1 MSDDTVKDVL
11 REPHQP
17 RLIGPEHPGKALR
30 QMLDEKGWTQD
41 GLADITGLSRTT
53 ISSIVS
59 GRSGI
64 SADVAVRLAAA
75 FGNRP
80 DQWLKWDADY
90 QLSLVE
96 SDTCIVERLAH
107 LHDVAPVR
115 EMQKRGWIRATD
127 DVNELEAELDT
138 FFGGPVRDGVA
149 FKVATSRT
157 VQLAHLNVA
166 EKAWCFRA
174 RRLAAAVLPVAE
186 FSADRL
192 ISAEKKLRQLA
203 AYPKEVRRLPQ
214 MLAYYG
220 IRFVIVE
227 PLPSAKID
235 GAAFWMDDGTAVIA
249 VSVRW
254 DRIDAFWFTVMHEFM
269 HIKNGDVYSADVNL
283 IQENEKGVVTVVLAD
298 NETEKVANEGAAD
311 ALVPQAELDSFI
323 RRLSP
328 LYSADR
334 IVQFANKIKMHPGII
349 VGQLQHR
356 GEVGYS
362 AHRAFLVKIRNLITD
377 VALTDGWG
385 TNPVLA

>member
-1 MSDDTVKDVL
+1 
-11 REPHQP
+11 
-17 RLIGPEHPGKALR
+17 
-30 QMLDEKGWTQD
+30 MLDSKGWTQD
-41 GLADITGLSRTT
+41 ALAEITGLSRTT

-96 SDTCIVERLAH
+96 SDATTVQRLAQ

-115 EMQKRGWIRATD
+115 EMQKRGWIKSTNDAG
-127 DVNELEAELDT
+127 ELEAALDA
-138 FFGGPVRDGVA
+138 FYGGSVRDGVS

-157 VQLAHLNVA
+157 VQLAHLNAA
-166 EKAWCFRA
+166 EKAWCFRV
-174 RRLAAAVLPVAE
+174 RQLAAAVMPVAE

-192 ISAEKKLRQLA
+192 VAAEKKLRQLA
-203 AYPKEVRRLPQ
+203 AYPKEVKRLPQ
-214 MLAYYG
+214 LLAYYG

-227 PLPSAKID
+227 PLPGTKID

-269 HIKNGDVYSADVNL
+269 HIKNGDVYSADSNL

-298 NETEKVANEGAAD
+298 NDAEKIANEGAAD
-311 ALVPQAELDSFI
+311 ILVPQAELESFI

-328 LYSADR
+328 LYSTDR
-334 IVQFANKIKMHPGII
+334 VVQFANKIKMHPGII

-362 AHRAFLVKIRNLITD
+362 AHRTFLVKIRNLITD